1 MLPGQATAFHLLSC
15 MPSNKSI
22 FFLLFLLCLRLQ
34 QLQAQHQ
41 AHADSLQNKRLQRLL
56 LAEGIAYTGM
66 LVGLNEL
73 WYKGKDRS
81 SFHFFNDNREWQQVD
96 KLGHGYSAYQLSRL
110 QYQAFRWAGMSAK
123 KAAIWGSVA
132 GFAWMMPIEIL
143 DGFSAAYGAS
153 AGDIIANSSGALLFG
168 SQQLIWGRQIF
179 SLKYSFHPTNWAAM
193 RPNMLGSTLLQQALK
208 DYNGQT
214 YWLSADLGQ
223 LSSGRTPRWLNLALG
238 YGASGMIYGSP
249 EQNRQAGY
257 QAYSQ
262 LFLAPDIN
270 LKHIKSNKKAIR
282 LLLFVLDGIHLPLP
296 ALEFSQNKLY
306 FHPVYF

>member
-1 MLPGQATAFHLLSC
+1 MAFNKRILLLLPLL
-15 MPSNKSI
+15 I
-22 FFLLFLLCLRLQ
+22 LCVQ
-34 QLQAQHQ
+34 QLQAQHHAQ
-41 AHADSLQNKRLQRLL
+41 ADSLQNKRQQRLL
-56 LAEGIAYTGM
+56 LAEGIAYTGL

-73 WYKGKDRS
+73 WYKGKTQR
-81 SFHFFNDNREWQQVD
+81 SFHFFNDNQEWQQVD
-96 KLGHGYSAYQLSRL
+96 KLGHAYSAYQLSHL
-110 QYQAFRWAGMSAK
+110 QYQAFRWAGMSPK
-123 KAAIWGSVA
+123 KAALWGSVA

-153 AGDIIANSSGALLFG
+153 AGDIIANSSGAVLFG
-168 SQQLIWGRQIF
+168 SQQLLWGRQFF
-179 SLKYSFHPTNWAAM
+179 SLKYSFHPTAWAAK
-193 RPNMLGSTLLQQALK
+193 RPQMLGSSLLQQSLK

-223 LSSGRTPRWLNLALG
+223 LSSGRSPRWLNLALG
-238 YGASGMIYGSP
+238 YSASGMVYGSP

-262 LFLAPDIN
+262 LFLAPDLN
-270 LKHIKSNKKAIR
+270 LKQIKSNKKAIR